1 MKTTTYEGACRVLE
15 DLVDTFELHRVLAAL
30 TDVCQAKAEHLQ
42 TAWQDASA
50 ARRWCSA
57 ASILTRA
64 DERCRKL
71 GL

>member
-1 MKTTTYEGACRVLE
+1 VKTTSYEGACRLLE
-15 DLVDTFELHRVLAAL
+15 DLVDTFELHRVLGAL

-42 TAWQDASA
+42 AAWQDVSA
-50 ARRWCSA
+50 AKRWGSA
-57 ASILTRA
+57 ASILTKA